1 MFASSNNLTSKIT
14 QVTVILYCLCRLVS
28 DPYHQ
33 PFPAAIQIHK
43 ESDST
48 LIVQC
53 IAVDII
59 LSVTILSKGFCSL
72 LDLMLGSYLPHLKK
86 VR

>member
-1 MFASSNNLTSKIT
+1 MFASSSTVTSKIT
-14 QVTVILYCLCRLVS
+14 HVTVILYCLCRLVS

-48 LIVQC
+48 LIVLC
-53 IAVDII
+53 IAVDTI
-59 LSVTILSKGFCSL
+59 LSVTILSKGFVL
-72 LDLMLGSYLPHLKK
+72 YWI
-86 VR
+86 